1 MNTVERLF
9 SALQRRDWDAVAAQ
23 LQPSVVTEYPA
34 TGERFTGADEYVISH
49 RLRPE
54 EIRVDHLE
62 IISGEQQVAV
72 YAVIK
77 TPTATEHMMGF
88 YQLQETRIAR
98 IVELWATAGS
108 MPPPTWR
115 LR

>member
-9 SALQRRDWDAVAAQ
+9 RALERRDWDAVAAQ
-23 LQPSVVTEYPA
+23 LQPSAVIDYPA
-34 TGERFTGADEYVISH
+34 TGEHFVGATEYVMSH

-54 EIRVDHLE
+54 EVRLDHLE
-62 IISGEQQVAV
+62 IITGEQQAAV
-72 YAVIK
+72 YAVIT

-98 IVELWATAGS
+98 IVEMWATAGS